1 MCRLWFYC
9 MGFRADWKAMV
20 ALFNL
25 QRNYNVNEAWVWKHY
40 VVCGSGFLSV
50 VSCVQILLAG
60 GMWSIVFQN
69 IACRFAFYVA
79 RQRGTM
85 VISLAL
91 SQTSAMTLG
100 GGRQWGSKFHGQC
113 PLASR

>member
-1 MCRLWFYC
+1 

-25 QRNYNVNEAWVWKHY
+25 ERNYNVNEAWVWKHTLF
-40 VVCGSGFLSV
+40 VVRSV

-79 RQRGTM
+79 RQRETM